1 MTVFNEELIKTSIGK
16 LFNPIVKPLKEEII
30 YIAQNRIIEYQVN
43 LYKSLYRVKTILHR
57 SEVIFKDIY
66 EPVCL
71 VDYQENII
79 NPSELFNTN
88 KRITIL
94 GEAGLGKSS
103 IIRKIILDQID
114 KGNKF
119 PILLELRDFN
129 DKDDDLL
136 DFINN
141 EVLKFE
147 GITEIERIQKRLFE
161 TGKLCIIFEGFDELS
176 KHKKTSITQ
185 QIKKITNR
193 FPENDYIITS
203 RPYTGIEYFGNFTN
217 YNLCELT
224 STQIESFIIR
234 QFSKQKKSDLPQKII
249 KSIKEEK
256 NKTYLNYLKNPLLL
270 SLFLL
275 TFDEH
280 AGLPQKQSEF
290 FSDIFETL
298 VHTHNS
304 LSKMGFERKLDTE
317 LDKHTLEKI
326 IQNFSFLSFFDEKYI
341 FSQEYFDAKINL
353 IKEKKDYSFNTKD
366 LENDL
371 IIAIGILSKE
381 GVKYLFPHKTLQEY
395 FTISHIVQLP
405 LELKIKVYGKTKELF
420 FRKKNIGELN
430 NFYVLL
436 MEMDFCDSTEFFLI
450 PLLKEL
456 KKDNIQRLTQKNDS
470 EEERFFWSLDML
482 RFFNFEDFLIDGL
495 FEKGTYLYKK
505 MSQIRKY
512 ESEQKEIANEIC
524 TQKGRLKALHSEQKY
539 LEKII
544 PTIDEKIEYLEKL
557 ESTSNAE
564 AETRELIITLDDSK
578 DKKAKEKLVLLDQIK
593 ESIISFNQEVD
604 DYLEVKIPELE
615 SVLFR
620 RRKSEEDLVDL
631 I

>member
-1 MTVFNEELIKTSIGK
+1 MTVFSDELIKTSIGK
-16 LFNPIVKPLKEEII
+16 LFNPILKPFKEEII

-161 TGKLCIIFEGFDELS
+161 TGKFCIIFEGFDELS
-176 KHKKTSITQ
+176 KHKKTSIIQ

-203 RPYTGIEYFGNFTN
+203 RPYTSIEYFGNFTN

-304 LSKMGFERKLDTE
+304 LSKMGFERKLDTG

-456 KKDNIQRLTQKNDS
+456 KKDNIQRLTKKNDS

-524 TQKGRLKALHSEQKY
+524 TQKGKLKALHNEQKY

-564 AETRELIITLDDSK
+564 AETRELVITLDDAK
-578 DKKAKEKLVLLDQIK
+578 DKKAKEKSVLLDQIK